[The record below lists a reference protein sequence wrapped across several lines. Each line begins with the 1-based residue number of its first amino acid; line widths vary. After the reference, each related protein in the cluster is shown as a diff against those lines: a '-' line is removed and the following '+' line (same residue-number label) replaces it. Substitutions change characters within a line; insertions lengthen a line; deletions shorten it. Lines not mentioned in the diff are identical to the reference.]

1 MEHTLIVTD
10 FALLCVGILSGGLG
24 ALLGIG
30 GGVIVIPFLV
40 LVLDLPIRI
49 AIGTSF
55 IAVLATSLSSTSSYL
70 QTGLCEIDTGVTL
83 EAATVPGAALGAY
96 MAGIINQKGLQF
108 AFSLILF
115 YVSLS
120 MLLKGGN
127 ISQNPE
133 KSGGESPRKTGI
145 ACAASF
151 FAGIISGS
159 LGVGGGIVKVP
170 VLYRIIGFP
179 LKKAIA
185 TSSYMIGITV
195 ATGALVFALRGDM
208 DPFAAAL
215 LVAGIFLGSKVGT
228 KMLPVIPEKALRFTF
243 ALLLFYFGVK
253 FIVLGIT

>member
-1 MEHTLIVTD
+1 VRGESFLV
-10 FALLCVGILSGGLG
+10 GLG

-30 GGVIVIPFLV
+30 GGVIVVPFLV
-40 LVLDLPIRI
+40 LALDLPIRI

-70 QTGLCEIDTGVTL
+70 DTGMCEIETGITL

-96 MAGIINQKGLQF
+96 MAGIVNQKGLQF
-108 AFSLILF
+108 AFSIILF

-120 MLLKGGN
+120 MLFKERKVPEN
-127 ISQNPE
+127 IEN
-133 KSGGESPRKTGI
+133 GEGRCTQRTGI
-145 ACAASF
+145 ACVASF

-195 ATGALVFALRGDM
+195 ATGAIVFALRGDM
-208 DPFAAAL
+208 DPFAASL
-215 LVAGIFLGSKVGT
+215 LVAGIFLGAKGGT
-228 KMLPVIPEKALRFTF
+228 KIVPIIPEKGLRFAF

-253 FIVLGIT
+253 FMALGIA